1 MLDIH
6 RLKLFVKV
14 AELKSFS
21 KAAHACF
28 LTQPTVSQHV
38 AALEEYLG
46 LPLLDRMGREIR
58 LTRAGEIL
66 FEYAK
71 QIDRL
76 SEEAVQSLE
85 NYKGQKGGKLE
96 IAASTIPGE
105 YVLPDVLGR
114 FKEEY
119 PGLRCTIHISD
130 TDEAISSLE
139 YRRVDLA
146 IVGAKVKADGLTF
159 TRFMDDELV
168 LIVPSGHRWE
178 KRKTVS
184 VADLLT
190 EPFVMRESGSG
201 TRMVLGKILRDM
213 SIKPES
219 LNISTIVG
227 STTAVKEAVRSGLGI
242 SLVSKFSVVKDVS
255 HGLLHALKIKD
266 VKFERPFY
274 IVTDRRTLS
283 PVCSA
288 FIQYLKIKKICM
300 DHKVC

>member
-6 RLKLFVKV
+6 RLKIFVKV

-38 AALEEYLG
+38 AALEEYFG
-46 LPLLDRMGREIR
+46 LRLLDRMGREIC
-58 LTRAGEIL
+58 LTRAGKIL

-76 SEEAVQSLE
+76 SEEAVQSLDL
-85 NYKGQKGGKLE
+85 YKGQKGGRFE

-105 YVLPDVLGR
+105 YILPDVLGR

-119 PGLRCTIHISD
+119 PALRCTIHISD
-130 TDEAISSLE
+130 TDEAISCLE
-139 YRRVDLA
+139 HRRVDLA
-146 IVGAKVKADGLTF
+146 IVGAKIKADGLKF

-168 LIVPSGHRWE
+168 LIVPSGHRWK

-184 VADLLT
+184 ITDLLT

-201 TRMVLGKILRDM
+201 TRMVLGKRLRDM
-213 SIKPES
+213 NIKPES
-219 LNISTIVG
+219 LNISTVVG

-242 SLVSKFSVVKDVS
+242 SLVSKYSVAKDAE
-255 HGLLHALKIKD
+255 HGLLHVLKVRDIP
-266 VKFERPFY
+266 FERPFY

-283 PVCSA
+283 PVCNA
-288 FIQYLKIKKICM
+288 FIQYLKIKKICI
-300 DHKVC
+300 DHKIC